1 MDRYGAWTLRLTD
14 KVTLGLAGIA
24 LAVPAFSFGSEDDY
38 FTPRTHSPWVNPSVI
53 TATTPFGGLVISA
66 GGYYGSYKSRTL
78 EMSEGL
84 IGLTPSD
91 SVYLWY
97 ARQHFLIKGRSS
109 TSRLRLD
116 DNVFGIRAVVLKPKL
131 EGDATIAVQFEVIQ
145 PEDAKLT
152 IGNSASTFDATK
164 NYALSVIYTRDA
176 KADYRIRYGN
186 VDAGNGGHARVF
198 GMGASHQFR
207 AIGRLESYAQ
217 LDLIAQ
223 IWKSSATGKTK
234 SFELKG
240 GVNVGASYRLFKWLK
255 LQGDVTAYPAGI
267 PMSGGQ
273 LAGLGS
279 FLVYEPGG
287 VASGLKSDFVAFGS
301 LRLVAGTAF

>member
-1 MDRYGAWTLRLTD
+1 M
-14 KVTLGLAGIA
+14 GLAGIA

-38 FTPRTHSPWVNPSVI
+38 FTPRAHSSWVSPSVI
-53 TATTPFGGLVISA
+53 TTTTPFGGLVISA
-66 GGYYGSYKSRTL
+66 GGYFGSYKSRAL

-84 IGLTPSD
+84 IGLAPSD

-97 ARQHFLIKGRSS
+97 TRQHYLIKGRTS

-116 DNVFGIRAVVLKPKL
+116 DNLFGIRAVVVKPRL
-131 EGDATIAVQFEVIQ
+131 EGDATVALQVESIQ

-152 IGNSASTFDATK
+152 VGNSASTFDATK
-164 NYALSVIYTRDA
+164 NYALSVIYSRGP
-176 KADYRIRYGN
+176 KADFRLRYGN

-198 GMGASHQFR
+198 GIGANHQFQP
-207 AIGRLESYAQ
+207 IGRLESYAQ
-217 LDLIAQ
+217 LDLIGQ
-223 IWKSSATGKTK
+223 NWKSSATGKTK
-234 SFELKG
+234 SFDIKAGL
-240 GVNVGASYRLFKWLK
+240 NLGASYHLLKWLK
-255 LQGDVTAYPAGI
+255 LQGDVSVYPAGI

-301 LRLVAGTAF
+301 LRLVAGTSF